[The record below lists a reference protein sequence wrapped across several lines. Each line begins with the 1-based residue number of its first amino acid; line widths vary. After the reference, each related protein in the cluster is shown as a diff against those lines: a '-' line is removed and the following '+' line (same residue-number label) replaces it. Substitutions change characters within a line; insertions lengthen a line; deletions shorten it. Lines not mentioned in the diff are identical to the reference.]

1 MFRGTE
7 RFELVRRIG
16 EGGMGVVYEA
26 YDRDQ
31 RTRVALKTL
40 RLSARD
46 SLLRF
51 KNEFR
56 ALQGVYHPNLV
67 GLGEL
72 CERDGD
78 WFYTMQYVDGVDF
91 LTHVERRDNAIT
103 ARLELGGAPV
113 PAPLKFDERKLRA
126 ALVQLA
132 GALAALHG
140 AGKVHRDIKPG
151 NILVAQ
157 DGKLYLLDFGLVT
170 DAARSQAITSVDRLI
185 GTPAFMSPEQA
196 RGDLQIGPR
205 SDCYSVGVLLYR
217 ALTGMLFA
225 RGSASDLVTSRRT
238 QSAMRPSLAAPG
250 VPVDLDELCFELLA
264 HRPADRPSAADV
276 AHRAHGAYRMRRE
289 VRPEIAATPPPAR
302 AVRFVGRGA

>member
-91 LTHVERRDNAIT
+91 LTCVELRDNAIT
-103 ARLELGGAPV
+103 ARLDLGGAPAPAP
-113 PAPLKFDERKLRA
+113 PAPLKFDERKLRSG
-126 ALVQLA
+126 LVQLA

-151 NILVAQ
+151 NILVTP

-170 DAARSQAITSVDRLI
+170 DAARSRAITSVDRLI

-225 RGSASDLVTSRRT
+225 RGSARDLVTSRRT
-238 QSAMRPSLAAPG
+238 QSAMRPSLSAPG
-250 VPVDLDELCFELLA
+250 VPADLDELCFELLA
-264 HRPADRPSAADV
+264 NRPADRPSAADI
-276 AHRAHGAYRMRRE
+276 AHRVRGTYRARRDAFGILGARE
-289 VRPEIAATPPPAR
+289 LRQWR
-302 AVRFVGRGA
+302 NW